1 MSDISLS
8 ERIKWAEANLD
19 HQLDWISRHDFRI
32 AVVFA
37 ICVAM
42 LGYLAGQT
50 IAPGKLDPTTISFAI
65 LAAAAQMCSL
75 AAIYVSHYPRTI
87 LGSSSLLFFG
97 DIGRLDRTQFALS
110 FCERS
115 EADHLKDL
123 CNQAHINSV
132 IIAKKFSSLKVALV
146 FLLAST
152 FPWVFAIV
160 LLRLAGAA

>member
-8 ERIKWAEANLD
+8 ERIKWAESNLD

-50 IAPGKLDPTTISFAI
+50 VAPAKLDGTTLTFAL
-65 LAAAAQMCSL
+65 LAAVAQMCSL
-75 AAIYVSHYPRTI
+75 GAIYVSHYPRTI
-87 LGSSSLLFFG
+87 LGSKSLLFFG
-97 DIGRLDRTQFALS
+97 DIGRLDQAQFAAS
-110 FCERS
+110 FCERPG
-115 EADHLKDL
+115 EDHLKDI

-132 IIAKKFSSLKVALV
+132 IIAKKFSALKVALV

-152 FPWVFAIV
+152 VPWVFAIV